1 MVEDSDAGY
10 HGSDRD
16 TAARVKDAAMCY
28 IRRRRNCDRIH
39 HELLTAAGLSS
50 IIGRYGGSDIDML
63 MLMWCHLY
71 TEPAKPLLCGH
82 INP

>member
-1 MVEDSDAGY
+1 MAKDSDAGY

-28 IRRRRNCDRIH
+28 IRRRRNCAQIH
-39 HELLTAAGLSS
+39 HELLAAAGLSG
-50 IIGRYGGSDIDML
+50 IIRRYDGSDIVIL

-71 TEPAKPLLCGH
+71 AEPAKPLLCGH